1 MKVTL
6 IKTENENVDDYTD
19 FQKGGR
25 MKVTDLFKT
34 STSDTLHGYCECGR
48 EVSYPKETCPCC
60 NAKLTWDDI
69 KHYKMIHS

>member
-1 MKVTL
+1 
-6 IKTENENVDDYTD
+6 
-19 FQKGGR
+19 

-34 STSDTLHGYCECGR
+34 STSDILHGYCECGR